1 MAEYILPIQKLIEEF
16 RKIPGVGAKTAA
28 RYAFAVLN
36 LSEHEA
42 ERFADAII
50 GVKRDVYKCPICHGL
65 SSNEDTCDICASP
78 DRDASVICV
87 VEDAKDVMTME
98 KVRGYRGTYHVL
110 GGALSP
116 LDNITHEDLTI
127 KELVKRV
134 DEGGVRE
141 VIIATNP
148 TPKGDTTA
156 AYIAR
161 LLEAYPVVVSR
172 LAYGI
177 PVGADIEYAD
187 EVTLLRAMEGR
198 RFFGNNRTDT

>member
-1 MAEYILPIQKLIEEF
+1 MAEYILPIQRLIEEF

-36 LSEHEA
+36 LSENDA
-42 ERFADAII
+42 ARFADAIV
-50 GVKRDVYKCPICHGL
+50 GVKRDVYKCPICFSL
-65 SSNEDTCDICASP
+65 SSSEDSCDICASP
-78 DRDASVICV
+78 DRDKSLICV

-98 KVRGYRGTYHVL
+98 RVRTYRGTYHVL

-116 LDNITHEDLTI
+116 LDNITHEDLTV
-127 KELVKRV
+127 KELVARV
-134 DEGGVRE
+134 EAGGVKE

-161 LLEAYPVVVSR
+161 ILESYPVEVSR

-187 EVTLLRAMEGR
+187 EITLLRAMEGR
-198 RFFGNNRTDT
+198 RFFGNNRTNK

>member
-1 MAEYILPIQKLIEEF
+1 MAEYITPIQRLIEQF

-36 LSEHEA
+36 FKEDEA
-42 ERFADAII
+42 AGFADAIL
-50 GVKRDVYKCPICHGL
+50 GVKRDVYRCKRCFGL
-65 SSNEDTCDICASP
+65 SESDELCDICSSQS
-78 DRDASVICV
+78 RDSSVICV
-87 VEDAKDVMTME
+87 VEDAKDVITME
-98 KVRGYRGTYHVL
+98 RIRGYRGTYHVL

-116 LDNITHEDLTI
+116 LDNVTPKDLNI
-127 KELVKRV
+127 GELVQRV
-134 DEGGVRE
+134 EEGGVNE

-161 LLEAYPVVVSR
+161 LLESYDVRVSR

-187 EVTLLRAMEGR
+187 EVTLSRAMEGR
-198 RFFGNNRTDT
+198 RFLGGK